1 MQMRRCVS
9 VHAHRTTPGSVR
21 LLENKKEVN
30 VDTHESFALDFELSR
45 YRREYGICM
54 PFDEACAKLANDRD
68 AMGEIVSDAAA
79 DPRFLAW
86 LDQTVAKSWRVGLGA
101 GDHMPQHVRDTLDA
115 SARRTLTRWGWTEPE
130 QGGDE

>member
-1 MQMRRCVS
+1 MRRKC
-9 VHAHRTTPGSVR
+9 VHARRTTPGSVR
-21 LLENKKEVN
+21 LPRNKKEAN
-30 VDTHESFALDFELSR
+30 VDTPESFALEFEVTR
-45 YRREYGICM
+45 YRREYGNQM
-54 PFDEACAKLANDRD
+54 SFDAACAKLASDQD

-86 LDQTVAKSWRVGLGA
+86 LDQTVAKAWRVGLGA
-101 GDHMPQHVRDTLDA
+101 SDCMPRHVRDTLDA